1 MMHLLL
7 PLFLALTGLGIGVGA
22 GYFLRP
28 AAQAVATDMQDPP
41 AADADGAPAAEAE
54 AGANGAA
61 EAEAAADPAT
71 SPEYVKLTNQFVV
84 PVLEGGKV
92 AALVI
97 LSLSLE
103 VEVGGSVEIYS
114 KEPKLRDAFLQVMFD
129 HANAGGFTGS
139 FTDGANLVLL
149 RRALL
154 EAGISAIGAGLTDV
168 LIVDIVRQDS

>member
-1 MMHLLL
+1 MMRLLI
-7 PLFLALTGLGIGVGA
+7 PVILALCGLGIGAGA

-28 AAQAVATDMQDPP
+28 ATN
-41 AADADGAPAAEAE
+41 AAEEPAAE
-54 AGANGAA
+54 ANGAA
-61 EAEAAADPAT
+61 EAEAESNTTA
-71 SPEYVKLTNQFVV
+71 EYVKLTNQFVV

-92 AALVI
+92 AAMVI

-103 VEVGGSVEIYS
+103 VEPGASGNIYS
-114 KEPKLRDAFLQVMFD
+114 REPKLRDVFLQVMFD

-154 EAGISAIGAGLTDV
+154 EAGKSAIGAVLTDV

>member
-1 MMHLLL
+1 MMRLLI
-7 PLFLALTGLGIGVGA
+7 PVVLALAGLGIGLGA

-28 AAQAVATDMQDPP
+28 AAQAAENPAGAGDAAEPAAAAQD
-41 AADADGAPAAEAE
+41 AADAESG
-54 AGANGAA
+54 
-61 EAEAAADPAT
+61 T
-71 SPEYVKLTNQFVV
+71 TPEYVKLTNQFVV

-92 AALVI
+92 ASMVI

-103 VEVGGSVEIYS
+103 VEAGGSEEVYA

-129 HANAGGFTGS
+129 HANAGGFAGA

-154 EAGISAIGAGLTDV
+154 EAGKSAIGTVLTDV